1 MQASTSSLD
10 HSNSSEGAKPEAS
23 ALPSPKARWHA
34 PVLKR
39 LEIERTASGHSGKIE
54 SAHST
59 S

>member
-1 MQASTSSLD
+1 MSANTSDLNRLD
-10 HSNSSEGAKPEAS
+10 TKKVVTPDGGG
-23 ALPSPKARWHA
+23 LPTQKLRWHA

-39 LEIERTASGHSGKIE
+39 LDVERTASGHSGRIE